1 MIRIATASIISF
13 LFFSSLLIWAQ
24 NSPKDQV
31 LSKAD
36 PLSGSQNLY
45 VEKGTSMAELHA
57 VPEKIRSLE
66 KSVSQWSQ
74 NSNDKKLEAQLRQQ
88 INALLNLSEVAK
100 KALGVHW
107 KNIETKPELK
117 QEYVQLFSKLV
128 EDDYIKK
135 LSKLK
140 NIKFGFV
147 FLKPMLKSKN
157 MTSIRIVD
165 DNTDAV
171 ALLFFDPEWNKIVEV
186 ELDSTLLSEFYGQS
200 FLRIIRKADNPD
212 AGLSTLVTAMKR
224 QMERSR
230 VAKL

>member
-1 MIRIATASIISF
+1 MFRVAIACIISI
-13 LFFSSLLIWAQ
+13 LVSSQVWAQ
-24 NSPKDQV
+24 NSPKDKV
-31 LSKAD
+31 LSRAD
-36 PLSGSQNLY
+36 ILSGSQILY
-45 VEKGTSMAELHA
+45 VEKGASTADLHA
-57 VPEKIRSLE
+57 VPEKIRILE
-66 KSVSQWSQ
+66 KSILQWSQ
-74 NSNDKKLEAQLRQQ
+74 NSKDKKLEAQVRLQ

-117 QEYVQLFSKLV
+117 QEYVLLFSKLV
-128 EDDYIKK
+128 EDDYMTK

-165 DNTDAV
+165 DKTDAV
-171 ALLFFDPEWNKIVEV
+171 ALLFFDSEWNKIVEA

-224 QMERSR
+224 RMEQSIA
-230 VAKL
+230 AKL